1 MGLKSGRLVAVF
13 AAVATLAV
21 CSAYG
26 DPYPADA
33 EVHELVVHGLLIA
46 DRAEQEIVVEYVRP
60 ISDGMYRGLSPA
72 SGAAITV
79 EAHDGTMHR
88 FEEVVDSPGVY
99 RAMFTPRAGERWTLR
114 VVDGAGEVVT
124 GATVIPEPTILHSP
138 EADTVIVLP
147 EGAFGGTRIA
157 LRWSP
162 ADGAGYVIAY
172 RWLDSDQPSNVLTD
186 LLYAYTTVLNG
197 LEASAPIGSWMDYT
211 AGARVG
217 VATVDSM
224 YARYVSAFP
233 RETVPRSRA
242 RSTLE
247 GGYGLFGSVAFSEF
261 RRVEVQRPWLD

>member
-1 MGLKSGRLVAVF
+1 MGLKSGRLFAVF
-13 AAVATLAV
+13 AAVATLAA

-26 DPYPADA
+26 DPYPTGV

-46 DRAEQEIVVEYVRP
+46 DRAEQEILVEYVRP
-60 ISDGMYRGLSPA
+60 IDNGMYRDLNPA
-72 SGAAITV
+72 SGAEVMV
-79 EAHDGTMHR
+79 EAHDGTTHR

-99 RAMFTPRAGERWTLR
+99 RAMFTPRAGERWALR
-114 VVDGAGEVVT
+114 VEGRGGEVVT
-124 GATVIPEPTILHSP
+124 GVTIIPEPAILHFP

-147 EGAFGGTRIA
+147 EGAFGGTSIA

-186 LLYAYTTVLNG
+186 LLYDYTLVHDG
-197 LEASAPIGSWMDYT
+197 LEAT
-211 AGARVG
+211 ASFGVMAYITGARVA

-224 YARYVSAFP
+224 YARYVSASP

-247 GGYGLFGSVAFSEF
+247 GGYGLFGSIAFSEF
-261 RRVEVQRPWLD
+261 RRIEVQHPWHQ